1 MSRKKLVTTMM
12 AAMLILVLAVGA
24 GTYAFFSS
32 SATNGPNMV
41 QAGTVE
47 ITSTRDD
54 VPNVGPM
61 FYTESVEGQVGAM
74 PTGLWAPGDK
84 HTRGIFLEN
93 VGSLDAKLKSLSVIP
108 TNAQAEPVS
117 SSSTDPVDVEA
128 YNNAI
133 LFAQQARV
141 KIWEVKEYD
150 PTRGLKPLNRMD
162 GTEMDELMDLMNVGY
177 QRWLDQNPTADL
189 SRQEYQASLLN
200 FVNAYLLEELNKRNG
215 SVNNR
220 LFQVVKMY
228 DKPLIHFVNNTP
240 IDISEFGIE
249 IEPTEACLLA
259 FTVEFRKNPPGN
271 SGIDPNS
278 MQGKSVY
285 FTFGSYWEQSR
296 NN

>member
-1 MSRKKLVTTMM
+1 MM

-24 GTYAFFSS
+24 GTYALFSS

-54 VPNVGPM
+54 VPNIGPM
-61 FYTESVEGQVGAM
+61 FYTESVEGQIGAM

-84 HTRGIFLEN
+84 HTRGLFLEN

-117 SSSTDPVDVEA
+117 SSSTDPADIEA
-128 YNNAI
+128 YNSAI
-133 LFAQQARV
+133 VFAQQSRV
-141 KIWEVKEYD
+141 KIWEVKEFD
-150 PTRGLKPLNRMD
+150 PSRGLVPFTRIN
-162 GTEMDELMDLMNVGY
+162 GTEMDLLMDLVNIGY
-177 QRWLDQNPTADL
+177 QIWLNENPDADL
-189 SRQEYQASLLN
+189 SDQEQAARMLN
-200 FVNAYLLEELNKRNG
+200 AVNAYMLEELNKRNG
-215 SVNNR
+215 DVNNR

-240 IDISEFGIE
+240 IDISDFGIE
-249 IEPTEACLLA
+249 LEPEEACLLA

-271 SGIDPNS
+271 QVSDNL
-278 MQGKSVY
+278 MQGKTVY